1 MCRGDQ
7 VRRFVNMRALAAAI
21 CLLAHAHQAHAA
33 IEPFDC
39 DLSVAE
45 RVIIS
50 TVIDGG
56 SLALADGRRV
66 RLAAMQ
72 APILSL
78 GRSNVQDQP
87 LAAEA
92 HDRLKALVLNRLVGI
107 AFDERGTD
115 RHADVL
121 AYVELDGTG
130 GWLQARL
137 VGDGFARVHTHADTR
152 KCAVALLA
160 LEDRARKEKRG
171 LWANPFYRIR
181 QPGELDEDV
190 GTFQIVEGTIV
201 GAVERRDRIFLN
213 FGPDYR
219 SDFTVTISPRDAR
232 RIAKDGTDPL
242 AWKAKRVLVRG
253 WISLLNGPEIELTHP
268 EQIEIL
274 K

>member
-1 MCRGDQ
+1 M
-7 VRRFVNMRALAAAI
+7 
-21 CLLAHAHQAHAA
+21 
-33 IEPFDC
+33 
-39 DLSVAE
+39 
-45 RVIIS
+45 
-50 TVIDGG
+50 
-56 SLALADGRRV
+56 
-66 RLAAMQ
+66 
-72 APILSL
+72 
-78 GRSNVQDQP
+78 
-87 LAAEA
+87 
-92 HDRLKALVLNRLVGI
+92 LNRLVGI

-121 AYVELDGTG
+121 AYVQLDGPR

-152 KCAVALLA
+152 KCAGALLT

-181 QPGELDEDV
+181 QAAKLDDDV

-201 GAVERRDRIFLN
+201 GAVERRGRIFLN

-219 SDFTVTISPRDAR
+219 TDFTVTVSPRDAR

-242 AWKAKRVLVRG
+242 AWKAKRVRIRG
-253 WISLLNGPEIELTHP
+253 WVSLLNGPEIELTHP